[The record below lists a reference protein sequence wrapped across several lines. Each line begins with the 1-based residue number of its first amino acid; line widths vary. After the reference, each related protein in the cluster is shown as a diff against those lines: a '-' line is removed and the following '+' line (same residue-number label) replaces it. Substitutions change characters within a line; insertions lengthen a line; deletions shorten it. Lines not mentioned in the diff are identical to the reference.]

1 MKFTW
6 FNLMPWPYLPDGFR
20 ETRVA
25 SVADG
30 GHMLL
35 YERPA
40 DLAREVTTFLSGPS
54 A

>member
-1 MKFTW
+1 
-6 FNLMPWPYLPDGFR
+6 MPSVYARRWAELLPHA
-20 ETRVA
+20 RVT

-30 GHMLL
+30 GHMLP

-40 DLAREVTTFLSGPS
+40 DLAREVTTFLTGPS